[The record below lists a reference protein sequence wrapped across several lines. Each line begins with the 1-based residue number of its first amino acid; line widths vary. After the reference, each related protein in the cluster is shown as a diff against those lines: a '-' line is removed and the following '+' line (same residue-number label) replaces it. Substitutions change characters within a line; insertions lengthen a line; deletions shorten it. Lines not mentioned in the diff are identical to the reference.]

1 MKMPMQGLSLNG
13 FRGATNPVEFSFED
27 KPVVMIF
34 GENGT
39 GKSTVVDAIDFVC
52 NEKAGQLDGRQST
65 PVKDYLPALGC
76 KAGDLKVELKWA
88 TKTWTATLSSG
99 KPKATGS
106 KPRPLAKILRR
117 SQILEIVDAQPAKRY
132 EAFSRF
138 LAVPNV
144 EQSENALREAHRTV
158 SEEFNSSTQSY
169 EEAVAALTKLKTE
182 AVTTEPDLYIWAK
195 SKNETDASEYTARS
209 EHISGL
215 RSLVQ
220 SGKNALSDLNII
232 QARAEAEGASVQAFT
247 IDLQAAEEASSEAN
261 SDLLKL
267 LDAAEEFLTLQ
278 KDQENCP
285 VCEQGIDRSLLLA
298 RLSSRKS
305 AGEAVVKASRKLD
318 AATKQREN
326 SQTLVTD
333 KQTRFL
339 SAAVKLLK
347 GFQGSKL
354 SSIVNRS
361 IEWATFTF
369 LGDIPAEHQIPQALI
384 QARNLLAT
392 CEQCEGPLPTEQ
404 TTIASELGDLRAIKV
419 QYAAVVKHQ
428 KKVKALEALT
438 KRLAA
443 VLKIVESERK
453 TYVDNALDLISDRV
467 CVLYGKLHPGEK
479 LGNIKLQ
486 LDPDRRRSLNV
497 SSRFESKDD
506 VPPQG
511 YYSEAHLDTLGI
523 CIFLALA
530 EKDATSDTLLVL
542 DDVLTSADQA
552 HIDRFIEMVHEELK
566 HPLLIT
572 THYRPWRDRYR
583 FAKGPALQVQLIE
596 LLPWSQQRG
605 VRHTKT
611 KLEADDLKEA
621 LAKEPI
627 DRQGVASKAG
637 VLLEA
642 VLGHVCFLYE
652 CKLPCKVSGNH
663 TLGDYL
669 SGIDSKLR
677 KLLKSVTTSQDKKS
691 GQQTETTME
700 IKPLL
705 DAIDSTTWIRNLVGA
720 HFNMQG
726 MDVSDAQVIQFGKAT
741 GMLLEAVICP
751 GCGELPRKNTGSCY
765 SCGCK
770 TRQLHPLTSPTAQP
784 PQSGN

>member
-13 FRGATNPVEFSFED
+13 FRGATNPVEFTFED

-76 KAGDLKVELKWA
+76 KAGDLKVELKWS
-88 TKTWTATLSSG
+88 TKTWTATLSGG

-182 AVTTEPDLYIWAK
+182 SVTTEPDLYIWAK
-195 SKNETDASEYTARS
+195 SKNEADASEYTARS

-215 RSLVQ
+215 RSLIQ
-220 SGKNALSDLNII
+220 SGKNALSDLNTI
-232 QARAEAEGASVQAFT
+232 QARAEAEAASVQTFT

-261 SDLLKL
+261 SNLLKL

-318 AATKQREN
+318 AATKQRES

-347 GFQGSKL
+347 GFQGSQL

-384 QARNLLAT
+384 QARNLLTT

-453 TYVDNALDLISDRV
+453 AFVDNALDLISDRV
-467 CVLYGKLHPGEK
+467 DVLYGKLHPGEK

-552 HIDRFIEMVHEELK
+552 HVDRFIEMIHEELK

-596 LLPWSQQRG
+596 LLPWSQQSG
-605 VRHTKT
+605 VRHTRT

-677 KLLKSVTTSQDKKS
+677 KLLKSVTTSQDKKP
-691 GQQTETTME
+691 GQQTETTIE

-726 MDVSDAQVIQFGKAT
+726 MDVADAQVLQFGKAT
-741 GMLLEAVICP
+741 STLLDAVICP
-751 GCGELPRKNTGSCY
+751 GCGELPRKNTGSFY

-770 TRQLHPLTSPTAQP
+770 TRQLHPLTSPGAQTP
-784 PQSGN
+784 PAGN

>member
-1 MKMPMQGLSLNG
+1 MKMPMQGLSLHG
-13 FRGATNPVEFSFED
+13 FRGATTPVEFVFED

-76 KAGDLKVELKWA
+76 KAGDLKVELKWS
-88 TKTWTATLSSG
+88 TKIWTAALSAG

-106 KPRPLAKILRR
+106 KPRPMAKILRR
-117 SQILEIVDAQPAKRY
+117 SQILGIVDARPAERY

-144 EQSENALREAHRTV
+144 EQSENALREALRTV
-158 SEEFNSSTQSY
+158 NDEFNSSTQSY
-169 EEAVAALTKLKTE
+169 EEAIAALTKLKTE
-182 AVTTEPDLYIWAK
+182 AVTSEPDLFVWAK
-195 SKNETDASEYTARS
+195 RKNEADASEYSARS

-215 RSLVQ
+215 CSLIQ
-220 SGKNALSDLNII
+220 SCKSALSDLNTI
-232 QARAEAEGASVQAFT
+232 QARAETEAASVQTFT

-267 LDAAEEFLTLQ
+267 LDAAEEFLTLHE
-278 KDQENCP
+278 DQRDCP

-305 AGEAVVKASRKLD
+305 AGDAVAKASRKLD
-318 AATKQREN
+318 AATRQRES

-339 SAAVKLLK
+339 SAALKLLK
-347 GFQGSKL
+347 GFQESQL
-354 SSIVNRS
+354 STIVNRR
-361 IEWATFTF
+361 IEWVTFTF
-369 LGDIPAEHQIPQALI
+369 LRDMPAEHQVLQSLI
-384 QARNLLAT
+384 QARNLLTT
-392 CEQCEGPLPTEQ
+392 CEQCERPLQAEQ
-404 TTIASELGDLRAIKV
+404 TTLARELGDLRAIKV
-419 QYAAVVKHQ
+419 QYAAVLKHQ
-428 KKVKALEALT
+428 KKAKGLESLT

-453 TYVDNALDLISDRV
+453 AFVDNALDVISDRV
-467 CVLYGKLHPGEK
+467 DILYGKLHPGEK

-530 EKDATSDTLLVL
+530 EKDATSDTLLIL
-542 DDVLTSADQA
+542 DDVLTSADEA
-552 HIDRFIEMVHEELK
+552 HVDRFIEMIHEELK

-572 THYRPWRDRYR
+572 THYRPWRNRYR

-605 VRHTKT
+605 IRHTKT

-627 DRQGVASKAG
+627 DRQAVASKAG

-652 CKLPCKVSGNH
+652 CKLPCKVSGNY

-677 KLLKSVTTSQDKKS
+677 KLLKSITIAQDKKS

-700 IKPLL
+700 IKALL

-720 HFNMQG
+720 HFNMEG
-726 MDVSDAQVIQFGKAT
+726 MDVSDAQILQFGAAT
-741 GMLLEAVICP
+741 TTLLDALICS
-751 GCGELPRKNTGSCY
+751 GCGELPKKNTGSFY

-770 TRQLHPLTSPTAQP
+770 TKQLHPLTSPGAQL